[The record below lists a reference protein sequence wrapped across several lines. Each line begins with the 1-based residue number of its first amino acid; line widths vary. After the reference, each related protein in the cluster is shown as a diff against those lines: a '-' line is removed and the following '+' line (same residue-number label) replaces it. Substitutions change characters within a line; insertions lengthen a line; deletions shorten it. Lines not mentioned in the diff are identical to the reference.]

1 MYIYRNIVRLFDR
14 LPDTIKQKLCGVMF
28 VVLGILSAI
37 ASKDNGVYDITAALL
52 FVPLGLCMVFGKFD

>member
-14 LPDTIKQKLCGVMF
+14 LPDTVKQKLCGVMF

-37 ASKDNGVYDITAALL
+37 ASKENGVYDITAALL

>member
-14 LPDTIKQKLCGVMF
+14 LPDTVKQKLCGVMF
-28 VVLGILSAI
+28 VALGVLSAI
-37 ASKDNGVYDITAALL
+37 VSKDNGVYDITAALL